1 MKRQISMTVQ
11 SRVFGPVGVSL
22 LCASIAAAC
31 PLCHTDLG
39 QQVRDGIFGGDFW
52 SNLFFVLL
60 PFPIFLSLAAAL
72 HFGFGRRAQNSKP
85 TEPKSIDNIEERN
98 NGR

>member
-1 MKRQISMTVQ
+1 MTVK
-11 SRVFGPVGVSL
+11 SRIFGPVGVSSM
-22 LCASIAAAC
+22 CASIAAAC

-39 QQVRDGIFGGDFW
+39 QQVREGIFGAGFW

-72 HFGFGRRAQNSKP
+72 HYGFGRRTPNAKDAES
-85 TEPKSIDNIEERN
+85 TEPKHADIIEERN
-98 NGR
+98 HGR

>member
-1 MKRQISMTVQ
+1 MRVK
-11 SRVFGPVGVSL
+11 SRVLGPVGVSL
-22 LCASIAAAC
+22 LCASIAVAC

-39 QQVRDGIFGGDFW
+39 QQVRDGIFGADFW

-72 HFGFGRRAQNSKP
+72 HYGFGRRTPNAKTAEP
-85 TEPKSIDNIEERN
+85 TETKHADIVEEKN
-98 NGR
+98 HGR